1 MKNLNQTVVRAAV
14 ALALS
19 ASLPLTAQAALAGKD
34 KAQLTAQATEI
45 QAVRDQVQALVDRLN
60 KLEASNAQLQQ
71 SNSQLQQE
79 NTQLQ
84 EQNAALKV
92 QGEKIEKAIT
102 TAEKSRDDQ
111 SDAIAKTAAK
121 VAAADWA
128 SKIKMSGDFRYR
140 NESIQRDVKTDQV
153 RDRIRARFGFGAK
166 INDQLSVDLRLAT
179 GGDDPRSPNQTVGAS
194 GTGMARRTIGLDQY
208 YATWK
213 PITGTSVVMGRQP
226 YPWFRPGTSLLNDGD
241 INPEGVSVQYKSGD
255 FFGSAFGIWLSEIAT
270 ANVNATTGAQTS
282 ALSKQGN
289 GANFNGAQVGY
300 RFHLTDVTTLTAA
313 AMYTNCGGCKGHQP
327 YWVSQGSAATTSQ
340 IGAAANGNSVD
351 ANGNLLYQF
360 KTTEGSLELNTKLFD
375 YLPFQVF
382 ANYAHNSEASN
393 GQDTAYTGGFQLGKA
408 SDKGKWEAGYAYER
422 LEKDSYFGQFVDSD
436 FAGGVTNGKG
446 HIFRIG
452 YSPLKNWTLNATYF
466 INNLNLYGTANPATS
481 PRDESYKRLQLDFIV
496 KY

>member
-1 MKNLNQTVVRAAV
+1 MTKFNRFMVRGAV
-14 ALALS
+14 ALALGI
-19 ASLPLTAQAALAGKD
+19 ALPLSAQAAGSKEKEQL
-34 KAQLTAQATEI
+34 KAQQTEI
-45 QAVRDQVQALVDRLN
+45 ASVRDQVQALVDRLN

-71 SNSQLQQE
+71 SNAQLQQA
-79 NTQLQ
+79 NAQLQ
-84 EQNAALKV
+84 EQNAAFKA
-92 QGEKIEKAIT
+92 QDEKFEKAIT
-102 TAEKSRDDQ
+102 TAEKARDDQ
-111 SDAIAKTAAK
+111 SDALAKTAVK

-128 SKIKMSGDFRYR
+128 GKIKMSGDFRYR

-179 GGDDPRSPNQTVGAS
+179 GGDDPRSPNQTIGAS

-213 PITGTSVVMGRQP
+213 PLTGTSVVLGRQP
-226 YPWFRPGTSLLNDGD
+226 YPWFRPGQSVLNDGD
-241 INPEGVSVQYKSGD
+241 INPEGVSVTYRNGD
-255 FFGSAFGIWLSEIAT
+255 FFGSGFGIWLSEIAT
-270 ANVNATTGAQTS
+270 AAINPVTGAQTA

-300 RFHLTDVTTLTAA
+300 RFHLGDVTTLTAA

-327 YWVSQGSAATTSQ
+327 YWVSLGSAATTAQ
-340 IGAAANGNSVD
+340 IGASANGNSVD

-360 KTTEGSLELNTKLFD
+360 QTTEGSLELNTKLFD

-382 ANYAHNSEASN
+382 ANYAHNSGASN
-393 GQDTAYTGGFQLGKA
+393 GQDTAYTGGFQIGKA

-422 LEKDSYFGQFVDSD
+422 LERDAYFGQFVDSD

-466 INNLNLYGTANPATS
+466 LNNLNINGTADPVKS
-481 PRDESYKRLQLDFIV
+481 PHDESYKRLQLDFIL